1 MSETIGVLGS
11 QASYHEVAA
20 QSMGYQDLAY
30 RETFT
35 AMFDALHN
43 RNVGG
48 LVVAIA
54 NNRVGFI
61 ADVYD
66 QIAQA
71 DSPYTITGE
80 TYLRI
85 DHALL
90 GVEGATIAG
99 VTHVHSHAAAIG
111 QSSHYLEQVLPHAHI
126 STDHDTATSAKM
138 VAEMGD
144 RSHAAVA
151 SIDAG
156 KLYGLVPLA
165 QAIQNDKDNITR
177 FLEVR
182 LAEDAQPIE
191 DADKTTIILK
201 TPQRAGALLDA
212 LQPFKDADINLTYLQ
227 SHIIP
232 NSPFD
237 IGFFAE
243 FEAGAQEARTQQV
256 LQALDETGHET
267 HVLGTYRRAE
277 VPMVS

>member
-20 QSMGYQDLAY
+20 QSMGHQDLEY
-30 RETFT
+30 CETFT
-35 AMFDALHN
+35 AMFDALQK
-43 RNVGG
+43 RKVGG

-54 NNRVGFI
+54 NNRVGLI
-61 ADVYD
+61 AETYE
-66 QIAQA
+66 QIAEA
-71 DSPYTITGE
+71 NSPYTITGE

-90 GVEGATIAG
+90 GVAGATIDG
-99 VTHVHSHAAAIG
+99 VTNVHSHPAAIG
-111 QSSHYLEQVLPHAHI
+111 QSSHYLEQVLPSVHV
-126 STDHDTATSAKM
+126 STAHDTATSAKL
-138 VAEMGD
+138 VAEQGD

-165 QAIQNDKDNITR
+165 QNIQNDKDNITR

-182 LAEDAQPIE
+182 LAEDAKAID
-191 DADKTTIILK
+191 DADKTSIILK
-201 TPQRAGALLDA
+201 MPQVAGGLLDA
-212 LQPFKDADINLTYLQ
+212 LQPFKEEDINLSYIQ
-227 SHIIP
+227 SQIVP

-243 FEAGAQEARTQQV
+243 FEAGAQEERTQRV
-256 LQALDETGHET
+256 LRALDVTGHET
-267 HVLGTYRRAE
+267 HVLGSYRRAE
-277 VPMVS
+277 VPMAM